1 MNNTKQAVKFRHL
14 IAVIF
19 MLGMNQVFPVSM
31 YAQEINITV
40 NKNYDNLPFD
50 QFIEKIESEFS
61 VNFYYQEEW
70 TKNIHIRVTD
80 SSSDLSKI
88 LSDALEP
95 LGLQF
100 YVDNQAIILYKGP
113 EIANALPQ
121 YKKQDNSETAELVYA
136 EKTES
141 EKKYIA
147 SKKTEGFQLIEV
159 GQKSNSISE
168 TVYII
173 RGKLTDYATGEPL
186 IGATVFVEEL
196 GRGAATDLD
205 GQFQLALKPGK
216 YFVRAKSL
224 SMKEHK
230 FYLQV
235 YSDGQISVP
244 LEKELVSVNEVVV
257 YADKIDNVGGMQM
270 GFDRISSKELKE
282 IPVVM
287 GEKDL
292 LKVAQMLPGVQS
304 AGEGASGINVRG
316 GTADQNLFYINK
328 MPVYNTSH
336 LFGFFTAFN
345 PDIVNNFSLYKSN
358 IPANYGGRV
367 SSIFDISTRQGNKKK
382 FFAQGGI
389 SPITARVAIEG
400 PIIKNKA
407 SYVLSYRATYSDWI
421 LSKMDDI
428 NLRNSQAAFYDLSGS
443 VNGEINEKNLMKV
456 FFYNSYD
463 RFSLSTS
470 DDYDY
475 SNTGTSVIW
484 KHFLS
489 SSLNVDVAA
498 VFSSYDFSHN
508 NKANP
513 SDAYNHQ
520 YRLTHTEFKSDFSYL
535 SNNNHKILFGASSIF
550 YSLNR
555 GDIVPYGAESV
566 RIPIHLNP
574 EKGVENALYI
584 SDEFSAGTRLTLSTG
599 LRYSFYGIFGPM
611 EINEYLPNS
620 PVDEDNIKEVK
631 TFGNE
636 LVKAYSGLE
645 PRVAANFSLRANNSL
660 KASYN
665 RSKQYIFML
674 SNTVAI
680 SPTDQWKLADYH
692 LKPPTSDQ
700 VSLGYYHDF
709 PQKGISTSMEV
720 YQKWTRNIVE
730 YKDGIDF
737 ISPKPTEMLLL
748 QGQQDA
754 YGLELMIKKSTG
766 KLTGWISYTHSN
778 STILVDNALPTER
791 INYGNRYPSN
801 FDRPHSL
808 NFVST
813 ARINRRLSFSG
824 NVVYGSGRP
833 ITYPIAS
840 YYVNGQE
847 VLHYSERNKYRIPDY
862 FRIDMSINIEGNLN
876 KKKAIHSFWMLNVYN
891 LTGRKNAYSVY
902 FESTNGQMQG
912 YKLSVF
918 GQPIV
923 TLSWNFKFGNYVSE

>member
-1 MNNTKQAVKFRHL
+1 MCN
-14 IAVIF
+14 
-19 MLGMNQVFPVSM
+19 VFFAIVVGVLFSSSVC
-31 YAQEINITV
+31 AQQLNAELNS
-40 NKNYDNLPFD
+40 NYNGLSFD
-50 QFIEKIESEFS
+50 AFVEKVEAETALK
-61 VNFYYQEEW
+61 FYYKPEW
-70 TKNIHIRVTD
+70 TKQIQISLENSNTTINSVLQD
-80 SSSDLSKI
+80 V
-88 LSDALEP
+88 LEP
-95 LGLQF
+95 LGLHF
-100 YVDNQAIILYKGP
+100 YVENNSVIVYQGKAISKS
-113 EIANALPQ
+113 LPQ
-121 YKKQDNSETAELVYA
+121 YQKTGIKENTEVVYA
-136 EKTES
+136 EKTAS

-147 SKKTEGFQLIEV
+147 SKKVEGFELIEV
-159 GQKSNSISE
+159 GKKGGASSE
-168 TVYII
+168 TVSVI
-173 RGKLTDYATGEPL
+173 RGKITDFATGEPI
-186 IGATVFVEEL
+186 IGATIFVEEL
-196 GRGAATDLD
+196 SRGAATDLD
-205 GQFQLALKPGK
+205 GRFQLALKPGK
-216 YFVRAKSL
+216 YLLSAKSL

-235 YSDGQISVP
+235 YSDGQISIP

-270 GFDRISSKELKE
+270 GFDRISSKDLKE

-328 MPVYNTSH
+328 MPIYNTSH

-389 SPITARVAIEG
+389 SPITARFAVEG
-400 PIIKNKA
+400 PVIKDKA
-407 SYVLSYRATYSDWI
+407 SFVLSYRATYSDWL
-421 LSKMDDI
+421 LSKMNDV
-428 NLRNSQAAFYDLSGS
+428 NLRNSQAGFYDLSGS
-443 VNGEINEKNLMKV
+443 VSGEINEQNLMKV
-456 FFYNSYD
+456 FFYNSND
-463 RFSLSTS
+463 KFSLSTT
-470 DDYDY
+470 DDYVY
-475 SNTGTSVIW
+475 SNTGGSVVWKRFITSA
-484 KHFLS
+484 
-489 SSLNVDVAA
+489 LNVDVAA
-498 VFSSYDFSHN
+498 VLSSYEFSHN

-513 SDAYNHQ
+513 SEAYNHK
-520 YRLTHTEFKSDFSYL
+520 YRLNHNELKADFSYF
-535 SNNNHKILFGASSIF
+535 SNRNHKILFGAGTIL
-550 YSLNR
+550 YNLNR
-555 GDIVPYGAESV
+555 GDIVPYGEESV
-566 RIPIHLNP
+566 RVPIELTP
-574 EKGVENALYI
+574 EKALENALYV
-584 SDEFSAGTRLTLSTG
+584 SDEFMLGTQLTLLTG
-599 LRYSFYGIFGPM
+599 LRYSFYGIFGPA
-611 EINEYLPNS
+611 EINEYLPDS
-620 PVDEDNIKEVK
+620 PVDKDNIKETK
-631 TFGNE
+631 TYGNE
-636 LVKAYSGLE
+636 LVKMYSGLE
-645 PRVAANFSLRANNSL
+645 PRIAANYLLGANNSV
-660 KASYN
+660 KVSYN

-709 PQKGISTSMEV
+709 PRGGISTSAEV
-720 YQKWTRNIVE
+720 YQKWTQNIVE

-737 ISPKPTEMLLL
+737 ISPMPTEMLLL
-748 QGQQDA
+748 QGIQDT
-754 YGLELMIKKSTG
+754 YGAEFMLKKSSG
-766 KLTGWISYTHSN
+766 KVTGWLSYTHSN

-801 FDRPHSL
+801 FDRPHSF

-813 ARINRRLSFSG
+813 LRANRRLSFSG

-847 VLHYSERNKYRIPDY
+847 VLHYSARNKYRIPEY
-862 FRIDMSINIEGNLN
+862 FRVDFSINLEGNLN
-876 KKKAIHSFWMLNVYN
+876 KKKTIHSYWMFNVYN

-902 FESTNGQMQG
+902 FEAKDGKMQG